1 VKITPQ
7 FGPTVPLEP
16 LGNRQPRPGA
26 LSIRFVASAYEQVP
40 YPAGV
45 FPQTHPDRL
54 ATIGLLRGMASGP
67 VDRCRVLELGCGA
80 GNNLITMA
88 SNLPES
94 EFFGIDLAK
103 NAIAS
108 AREMVAG
115 LGLQNVT
122 VQHLDVCDVYKEK
135 LGRFDFIIAHGL
147 YSWVPAPVRQQ
158 ILTICREMLHPHGVA
173 YISYNAQPGNH
184 LHDLSRGII
193 RFHTAH
199 FSDPAE
205 KIKQARGL
213 LKFLG
218 DSRLEPNAY
227 TTALRTEA
235 ERVAKYT
242 DEVFFHD
249 DLSEVNR
256 SFYFHEFMADARQH
270 RMQFLGEAGPNELGS
285 RDFNPEAIARMKELD
300 GSPEIVRE
308 QYKDFFLGR
317 MFRETLLCRE
327 ELPLAPEFRPERVA
341 VLYLS
346 CDAELVNETEKGA
359 LFRRHER
366 SEMTTGHPVV
376 TSAVKY
382 LCSRWPQRLPFEAL
396 LEHSVTAIGGTVP
409 DGISLMLAETLLTA
423 YRAGFIGLHMGPARL
438 VTEISDRPTSS
449 QLARFQLQRGDS
461 TADQLHRPVVFSDPL
476 SRRMVLVLDGNNDL
490 DAIVRDLAEFTNESV
505 ETAKGKVEKG
515 LQALARGGMLVG

>member
-1 VKITPQ
+1 M
-7 FGPTVPLEP
+7 
-16 LGNRQPRPGA
+16 
-26 LSIRFVASAYEQVP
+26 ASAYEEVP

-54 ATIGLLRGMASGP
+54 AAVGLLRGMAP
-67 VDRCRVLELGCGA
+67 AAVERCRVLELGCGA

-88 SNLPES
+88 SNLPAS
-94 EFFGIDLAK
+94 EFVGIDLAK

-108 AREMVAG
+108 AAQLVAE
-115 LGLQNVT
+115 LELKNVT
-122 VQHLDVCDVYKEK
+122 LHHLDVCRLSKEAF
-135 LGRFDFIIAHGL
+135 GQFDYIVAHGL
-147 YSWVPAPVRQQ
+147 YSWVPHEVRQHL
-158 ILTICREMLHPHGVA
+158 LTICREMLNPHGVV

-213 LKFLG
+213 LKFLSE
-218 DSRLEPNAY
+218 SRLEPNAY

-249 DLSEVNR
+249 DLSDVNR
-256 SFYFHEFMADARQH
+256 AFYFHEFMADARQH

-285 RDFNPEAIARMKELD
+285 RDFNPDAMARMKELD

-327 ELPLAPEFRPERVA
+327 ELPLAPDFRPEKLS
-341 VLYLS
+341 VLFLS
-346 CDAELVNETEKGA
+346 CDAEPVNVTEKIG
-359 LFRRHER
+359 LFRRREK
-366 SEMTTGHPVV
+366 SEMTTGSPIV
-376 TSAVKY
+376 TNAVKY
-382 LCSRWPQRLPFEAL
+382 LCDRWPQRVSFEEL
-396 LEHSVTAIGGTVP
+396 LGHSVEEIGGAIP
-409 DGISLMLAETLLTA
+409 DGGSLLLAETLLA
-423 YRAGFIGLHMGPARL
+423 AARAGFIGLHTVPARL
-438 VTEISDRPTSS
+438 VTEVSDRPTSS
-449 QLARFQLQRGDS
+449 SLARFQLQRGNA

-476 SRRMVLVLDGNNDL
+476 SRRMVLVLDGNNDVE
-490 DAIVRDLAEFTNESV
+490 AIVRDLAEFTDESV
-505 ETAKGKVEKG
+505 ETAKPKVENG
-515 LQALARGGMLVG
+515 LKALARGGMLVA